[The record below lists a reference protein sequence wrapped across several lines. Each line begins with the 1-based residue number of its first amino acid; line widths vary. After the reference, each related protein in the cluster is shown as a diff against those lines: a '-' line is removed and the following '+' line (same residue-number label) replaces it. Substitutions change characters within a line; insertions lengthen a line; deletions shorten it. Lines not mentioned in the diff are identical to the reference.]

1 MKGALILPNAV
12 VQGIGRQLWKW
23 SASMADVMLR
33 GQAPTKSEA
42 VAEAERTID
51 HKLENS
57 MADKQNHFAQFDVER
72 GIALRWALRDIK
84 ARRLKYSPVGDADI
98 QTLTE
103 LGLVEVRED
112 GPVLTQAGHD
122 ALD

>member
-12 VQGIGRQLWKW
+12 VQGIGWQLWKW
-23 SASMADVMLR
+23 SASVADVMLR